1 MPSEIVEKL
10 FEAEARMPA
19 FAKPK
24 AYKSD
29 LASLARMLVVHG
41 SFENALVAEKALYG
55 KNAVL
60 EVAIQRA
67 ATATS
72 LQDLADNTAYDA
84 IIKAFT
90 ASLRSVSVFDA
101 LQADMIRVPMRGR
114 LLGLTAEASG
124 IAATVVNEMT
134 YAPHSKL
141 ELEAE
146 ALSPRKA
153 VALVALTDSAW
164 SHAGALAYVESEMR
178 GAISTATNREFL
190 SVIASDAESASGTG
204 ATASNVLADVAAM
217 LAKVE
222 LGDGSKPYLIIA
234 PGHAKRLSMM
244 HSSGIRLFP
253 ELGPMGG
260 EIANMPVLVSSELP
274 ADSSGPKAML
284 LDASAIAF
292 DDVTVEM
299 HVAESAAIQ
308 LTDDP
313 QAGAQ
318 QLISLWQMHLK
329 GIRARRWWAAK
340 VTRPYAVCVLNQTQ
354 W

>member
-1 MPSEIVEKL
+1 MTSEIVQRL
-10 FEAEARMPA
+10 LDAEARMPA
-19 FAKPK
+19 HVRQKCNK
-24 AYKSD
+24 AD
-29 LASLARMLVVHG
+29 LPALARMLAVHG
-41 SFENALVAEKALYG
+41 SFENVLVAEKSLFGANRVLDI
-55 KNAVL
+55 AV
-60 EVAIQRA
+60 QRA

-72 LQDLADNTAYDA
+72 LADLQDNLEYSALVQ
-84 IIKAFT
+84 AFT
-90 ASLRSVSVFDA
+90 ASLRSTSVFDA
-101 LQADMIRVPMRGR
+101 LQTDMIRVPMRGR

-190 SVIASDAESASGTG
+190 SVIAADAESASGTG
-204 ATASNVLADVAAM
+204 ATASHVLADIGAM
-217 LAKVE
+217 LAKIE
-222 LGDGSKPYLIIA
+222 LGDASKPYLIIA

-260 EIANMPVLVSSELP
+260 EIANMPALVSSELP

-329 GIRARRWWAAK
+329 GVRARRWWAAK
-340 VTRPYAVCVLNQTQ
+340 VARPDAVVVLNQTQ